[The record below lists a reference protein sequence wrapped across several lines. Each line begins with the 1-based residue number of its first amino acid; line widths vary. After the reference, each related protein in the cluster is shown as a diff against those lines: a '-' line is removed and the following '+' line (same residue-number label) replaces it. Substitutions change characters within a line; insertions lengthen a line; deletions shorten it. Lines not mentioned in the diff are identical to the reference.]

1 LSAMKRDP
9 YRSSAKKYDLFIEPL
24 TRELRYIGKK
34 FYPPEKGMH
43 VLDVGCGTGNTLKI
57 YLNEGC
63 NVYGIDSSL
72 AMLNEAKKK
81 LSDQAELRLGIASKM
96 EYSSE
101 SFDLVISMLSLHEM
115 PKEIRPKVVAE
126 MLRVSKEDG
135 RVLLID
141 YHPDD
146 IRFPRGWMYKALIYF
161 FEIAAG
167 REHFKNFRSFIRNK
181 GIPGLIISHK
191 LTLDKM
197 KIAGGGNFGFYLLKR
212 KNTI

>member
-1 LSAMKRDP
+1 
-9 YRSSAKKYDLFIEPL
+9 
-24 TRELRYIGKK
+24 
-34 FYPPEKGMH
+34 
-43 VLDVGCGTGNTLKI
+43 
-57 YLNEGC
+57 
-63 NVYGIDSSL
+63 
-72 AMLNEAKKK
+72 
-81 LSDQAELRLGIASKM
+81 M

-126 MLRVSKEDG
+126 MLRAIKEDG

-167 REHFKNFRSFIRNK
+167 HEHFNNFRNFIRNK
-181 GIPGLIISHK
+181 GIPGLILSHK
-191 LTLDKM
+191 LIVDKM
-197 KIAGGGNFGFYLLKR
+197 KIVGDGNFGFYLLKR
-212 KNTI
+212 KNII